1 MILLQLSSG
10 QGPIEC
16 AKAVGL
22 CLKLITKRCEQN
34 SIDITIV
41 ESVPDKQKGCFK
53 SVLLQLMCS
62 DQHLVRQFSA
72 SWQGAIL
79 WQCQSPFRPK
89 HKRKNWFIS
98 ITMHEIQDT
107 DLSSGIT
114 YKACRASGAG
124 GQHVNTT
131 DSAIHAT
138 HTQSGISVKVQSERS
153 QHTNKRIAKA
163 LLFQKLENQ
172 RHNEMSEQENL
183 RWQQHWEVQ
192 RGNPRKVFKGDKFAE
207 VS

>member
-22 CLKLITKRCEQN
+22 YLKLITKRCEQN

-72 SWQGAIL
+72 SWQGVIL

-124 GQHVNTT
+124 GQH
-131 DSAIHAT
+131 A
-138 HTQSGISVKVQSERS
+138 
-153 QHTNKRIAKA
+153 NKRIAKA

-172 RHNEMSEQENL
+172 RHNEMSKQENL